1 MNVFKSFA
9 HSKTAFATMLTVAL
23 LAGCGMLRSPFPTH
37 PEPTPPT
44 STSGVTPP
52 LGTQPGGTPS
62 STAPTT
68 PPTTPPGT
76 APGKP
81 SGTASQGTPP
91 AAQAPAVRARP
102 STAADAKAY
111 RKDAAAHIYANYST
125 RIYKGKLPP
134 LLYAIGVLEVDVDA
148 QGRVGKIYW
157 KRAPSQAPEVMAEIE
172 QIVRSAAPFP
182 NPTRLGKVTYTDVW
196 LWDEDGKFQLDTL
209 TEGQL

>member
-1 MNVFKSFA
+1 MNVFKFFA
-9 HSKTAFATMLTVAL
+9 HSKAALATTLTAAL

-44 STSGVTPP
+44 STPGATPP
-52 LGTQPGGTPS
+52 PVGAQPGTGRTSDTPSGTSSGTSSGTPPG
-62 STAPTT
+62 AAGHGTT
-68 PPTTPPGT
+68 PPP
-76 APGKP
+76 
-81 SGTASQGTPP
+81 
-91 AAQAPAVRARP
+91 AQAPAVRARP
-102 STAADAKAY
+102 SVAADAKAY
-111 RKDAAAHIYANYST
+111 RKDAAAHIYANNPT

-148 QGRVGKIYW
+148 QGQIGKIFW

-172 QIVRSAAPFP
+172 KMVRNATPFP
-182 NPTRLGKVTYTDVW
+182 TPTRLGKVTYTDVW